1 MESLLDWGIEIILWL
16 QQFSPALDGVFKGIT
31 FIGEEV
37 FFMVLLPLLYWCV
50 DRVNGIRLSLLYLFS
65 TWINSVIKI
74 IADQPRPFE
83 YDSRVLKLDDPGGR
97 GFPSGH
103 TQSAVVVWG
112 WLAQTYRKRWM
123 WVLGIIF
130 MILMPLSRLYL
141 GVHFPTDLLGSYVLG
156 ALLLLA
162 FFKFS
167 PAIENWLGRL
177 PFLAQC
183 GLAVAVSLFMFI
195 ARPGP
200 DEGIASVSGL
210 IMGAGIGIAME
221 RRWVRFDTRGKWWH
235 IALRLLLGVAGL
247 MAIRY
252 GLKAAFSTLEPVM
265 FFRMIRYAVMG
276 FWFAFIAPWIFVSL
290 KLAKG
295 KI

>member
-1 MESLLDWGIEIILWL
+1 
-16 QQFSPALDGVFKGIT
+16 
-31 FIGEEV
+31 
-37 FFMVLLPLLYWCV
+37 VLLPLLYWCW